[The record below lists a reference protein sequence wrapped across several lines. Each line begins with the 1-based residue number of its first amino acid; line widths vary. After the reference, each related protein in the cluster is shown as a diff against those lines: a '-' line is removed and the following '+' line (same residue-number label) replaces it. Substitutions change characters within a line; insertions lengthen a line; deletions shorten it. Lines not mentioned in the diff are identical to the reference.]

1 MYMFAIILCTHFEGK
16 PVPPYKKM
24 YLQLFNAIT
33 DALAL
38 LEAGDADSAAQI
50 LASAQQRGED
60 LYISREKISNVSTR
74 N

>member
-1 MYMFAIILCTHFEGK
+1 M
-16 PVPPYKKM
+16 PPYKKM

-60 LYISREKISNVSTR
+60 AYIEAGEQKQPRFSAASLKNP
-74 N
+74 